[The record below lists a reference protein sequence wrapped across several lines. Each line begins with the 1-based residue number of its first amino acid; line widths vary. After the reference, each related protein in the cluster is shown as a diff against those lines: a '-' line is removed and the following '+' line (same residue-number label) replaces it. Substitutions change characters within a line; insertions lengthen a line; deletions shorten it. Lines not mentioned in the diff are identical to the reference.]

1 MKIYKNKLGIVCIE
15 PDEGYLL
22 KKGDLICKKAYLSVN
37 DRAELYEQIVDEDYI
52 FTEKEE
58 EVQNTS
64 DLSVIKNE
72 LIKLSKSKLA
82 QYLNDNP
89 LFSTVKHS
97 EGRYYNVSEEKQLL
111 LTSQLL
117 LYQGN
122 ITLGI
127 SYELTWNDIGNVCEE
142 WTFEELFALSNQI
155 NEYVKPLV
163 KQQQEIEVAIKNAT
177 TKQELNEIKIVYGN

>member
-37 DRAELYEQIVDEDYI
+37 DKAELYEQIVDEDYI

-64 DLSVIKNE
+64 DLSVVKNE

-89 LFSTVKHS
+89 LFSTVKYS
-97 EGRYYNVSEEKQLL
+97 EGRYYNVSEEKQLR

-117 LYQGN
+117 LYKSN

-127 SYELTWNDIGNVCEE
+127 SYELTWNDIGNVYEE
-142 WTFEELFALSNQI
+142 WTFEELFALYNEI
-155 NEYVKPLV
+155 NKYVKPLV
-163 KQQQEIEVAIKNAT
+163 KQQQEIEVSIKNAT
-177 TKQELNEIKIVYGN
+177 TKRELNEIKIIYSN